1 MLDRQSAINSYFPL
15 VFLHDFVIESISLAA
30 TPFRAIKILSEMWAL
45 QETFNVSIWQWNTIK
60 ITCPTGRVHCGLRE
74 CQNQIRSWMNQ
85 RNNFSLVNELG
96 YTRVSKILYCL
107 ESIFRLSI
115 VLIGLS
121 IVLRSRAKKVF
132 NMQCSFHTNESL
144 RSDLVPSYSCI
155 LHFHVHMCKELLN
168 KVYML

>member
-121 IVLRSRAKKVF
+121 FLFREEQRR
-132 NMQCSFHTNESL
+132 CSTCNAPSHSNESL